1 MSYQTTKLFKHSKN
15 SKRIFY
21 FSDSENNG
29 LPQCL
34 LHVYIDS
41 CHGLQSSKRFES
53 LSKNNLVK
61 MDLKY
66 VCNCFSLFSYSSSKS
81 KSKVELRVGQSGPKS
96 ISFKNGDSAP
106 IFDKEFTLL
115 VNNPNT
121 EDLNIEVID
130 ANEKVIGNTNIP
142 IFDLLNQPDMEYSC
156 QQFELKHQG

>member
-15 SKRIFY
+15 SKSIFY

-41 CHGLQSSKRFES
+41 CHGLQSSKRFEN
-53 LSKNNLVK
+53 LSKNNVVK

>member
-1 MSYQTTKLFKHSKN
+1 MYVYL
-15 SKRIFY
+15 Y
-21 FSDSENNG
+21 F
-29 LPQCL
+29 P
-34 LHVYIDS
+34 
-41 CHGLQSSKRFES
+41 
-53 LSKNNLVK
+53 
-61 MDLKY
+61 
-66 VCNCFSLFSYSSSKS
+66 YSSSKS

-130 ANEKVIGNTNIP
+130 ANDKVIGNTNIP
-142 IFDLLNQPDMEYSC
+142 IFYLLNQPDMEYTC

>member
-1 MSYQTTKLFKHSKN
+1 MKTLP
-15 SKRIFY
+15 IFC

-41 CHGLQSSKRFES
+41 CHGLQSSKRFAN
-53 LSKNNLVK
+53 LSKNNEVK
-61 MDLKY
+61 IDPKY

-81 KSKVELRVGQSGPKS
+81 KSKIELRVGQSGPKS
-96 ISFKNGDSAP
+96 ISFKNGDSSP

-115 VNNPNT
+115 VHHPNT
-121 EDLNIEVID
+121 EKLNIELID
-130 ANEKVIGNTNIP
+130 ANEKVIGNTTIP
-142 IFDLLNQPDMEYSC
+142 IFDLLNQPNMEYTC